1 MGDLLIHCGE
11 EHPQTRL
18 VLLHGWGADANDL
31 IPLGDSLVAGSGLAM
46 ERMALQAPEPHPA
59 GFGRQWYGLF
69 PPQWADVPRA
79 VNQLKERLEGGD
91 QRQIPLSRTV
101 LLGFSQGGAM
111 AIDVGCQLPLAGI
124 IACSAYP
131 HPGWQ
136 PRTERPP
143 VLLIH
148 GRNDDIVPFEAQKR
162 LSEQLGGE
170 SQTCQLITFSGGHT
184 IPEST
189 QPQMIQA
196 MQSWLK
202 PISQD
207 S

>member
-1 MGDLLIHCGE
+1 
-11 EHPQTRL
+11 
-18 VLLHGWGADANDL
+18 
-31 IPLGDSLVAGSGLAM
+31 
-46 ERMALQAPEPHPA
+46 
-59 GFGRQWYGLF
+59 
-69 PPQWADVPRA
+69 
-79 VNQLKERLEGGD
+79 
-91 QRQIPLSRTV
+91 
-101 LLGFSQGGAM
+101 M